1 MTTDGLET
9 DDFPEASFT
18 MSRATATLPA
28 PPAKGR
34 AVKATVPGDLEL
46 HGETK
51 AVDVPVEACWTG
63 ATIRVSGS
71 APIVLADYGI
81 DQVETPIV
89 EIDDHGSLEFELTFV
104 PA

>member
-1 MTTDGLET
+1 
-9 DDFPEASFT
+9 
-18 MSRATATLPA
+18 MSSR
-28 PPAKGR
+28 
-34 AVKATVPGDLEL
+34 L

-51 AVDVPVEACWTG
+51 AIEVPVEACWAG

>member
-1 MTTDGLET
+1 M
-9 DDFPEASFT
+9 
-18 MSRATATLPA
+18 
-28 PPAKGR
+28 
-34 AVKATVPGDLEL
+34 
-46 HGETK
+46 
-51 AVDVPVEACWTG
+51 PVEACWTG